1 MISNVSAYIAGGD
14 LYIFMNIYDIAKNA
28 GVSIATVS
36 RVINGSGPVSGKTRQ
51 EVERVMGELGYQP
64 NVMARGLMT
73 KSIRTIGALTIDVR
87 DLFFSSSIFSIES
100 DLKAYGYDLIL
111 CNTGDDIEQ
120 KKKYFKILLGKKVDG
135 IILIGSVFREKRDNS
150 HIMEAACRLPV
161 VMVNGYVKGE
171 NIYCI
176 LSDDS
181 KAMEDITLHLISNSR
196 KNLAYIY
203 DVDTYSSMEKLK
215 GFKKAAQSNKRILIL
230 KAPKKGMDGGFLAVR
245 SLLESKAP
253 FDAIVCSDDI
263 VASGAL
269 KGVLQAGVR
278 VPQDCAVTGFDN
290 SMVSRCTI
298 PELTTVDSKIEYM
311 SSLSVKYMLDAL
323 TGNKVPQKTVIQPEI
338 IFRETSM

>member
-1 MISNVSAYIAGGD
+1 
-14 LYIFMNIYDIAKNA
+14 MNIYDIARKA

-36 RVINGSGPVSGKTRQ
+36 RVINDSGPVSAKTRQ
-51 EVERVMGELGYQP
+51 EVMRVMNELGYKP
-64 NVMARGLMT
+64 NAMARGLMT

-87 DLFFSSSIFSIES
+87 DLFFSSAIYRIES

-111 CNTGDDIEQ
+111 CNTGDDIRQ
-120 KKKYFKILLGKKVDG
+120 KKKYLGFLLGKKVDG
-135 IILIGSVFREKRDNS
+135 IILIGSVFREKKDNS
-150 HIMEAACRLPV
+150 HIMEAARKLPV

-181 KAMEDITLHLISNSR
+181 KAMEDITRRLIRDSR

-215 GFKKAAQSNKRILIL
+215 GFKKAVPPDKRNLIL
-230 KAPKKGMDGGFLAVR
+230 KAQKKGMDGGFLAVK
-245 SLLESKAP
+245 SLLESKTP

-298 PELTTVDSKIEYM
+298 PELTTVDSKIEHM
-311 SSLSVKYMLDAL
+311 SSLSVKYMLEAL
-323 TGNKVPQKTVIQPEI
+323 TGKKVPQKTVIQPEV
-338 IFRETSM
+338 IFRETT